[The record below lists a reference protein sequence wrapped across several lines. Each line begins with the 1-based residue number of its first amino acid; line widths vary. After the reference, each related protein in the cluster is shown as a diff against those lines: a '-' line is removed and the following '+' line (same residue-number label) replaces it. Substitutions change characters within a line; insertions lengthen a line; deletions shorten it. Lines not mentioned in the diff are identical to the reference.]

1 MIKNYNKIYI
11 YFSMEDI
18 KDRLS
23 EYKYNFFT
31 NLQNYLGSEL
41 IFYGSI
47 KRYDYFKES
56 SDIDITVITDNIKST
71 LLKLQVYLKVQ
82 KGKIKKLIQK
92 FTHQDSNIVNGYK
105 IKYKDIENDIIFDI
119 LVYDEKYRIP
129 VMNNIN
135 KINNLPTYMIVLMC
149 ILKYLYYTLGL
160 LTKGMFLDIKN
171 FIFTW
176 YFTNKLNFDKKN
188 YMSTIFLD
196 E

>member
-1 MIKNYNKIYI
+1 
-11 YFSMEDI
+11 MEDI
-18 KDRLS
+18 KHRLS

-31 NLQNYLGSEL
+31 NLQNYLDTEL

>member
-1 MIKNYNKIYI
+1 MEAIK
-11 YFSMEDI
+11 E
-18 KDRLS
+18 RLS
-23 EYKYNFFT
+23 EYKYDFFT

-56 SDIDITVITDNIKST
+56 SDIDITVITDNTKSI
-71 LLKLQVYLKVQ
+71 LSKLQNYLKIQ
-82 KGKIKKLIQK
+82 KKKIQKVIQK
-92 FTHQDSNIVNGYK
+92 FKYPDSNIVNGYK
-105 IKYKDIENDIIFDI
+105 ITYKDIENDIIFDI
-119 LVYDEKYRIP
+119 MIYDEKYRIP

-135 KINNLPTYMIVLMC
+135 KINNLPTYMVVLMC

-176 YFTNKLNFDKKN
+176 YFTNKFNFEKKN
-188 YMSTIFLD
+188 NTSSIFLD
-196 E
+196 Q

>member
-1 MIKNYNKIYI
+1 MEAIK
-11 YFSMEDI
+11 E
-18 KDRLS
+18 RLS
-23 EYKYNFFT
+23 EYKYDFFT

-56 SDIDITVITDNIKST
+56 SDIDITVITDNTKSI
-71 LLKLQVYLKVQ
+71 LSKLQNYLKVQ
-82 KGKIKKLIQK
+82 KGKIQKVIQK
-92 FTHQDSNIVNGYK
+92 FKYPDSNIVNGYK
-105 IKYKDIENDIIFDI
+105 ITYKDIENDIIFDI
-119 LVYDEKYRIP
+119 MIYDEKYRIP

-135 KINNLPTYMIVLMC
+135 KINNLPTYMVVLMC

-176 YFTNKLNFDKKN
+176 YFTNKFNFEKKN
-188 YMSTIFLD
+188 NTSSIFLD
-196 E
+196 Q